1 MNFQFIKNLLKN
13 TELKEIFT
21 LPKEWISMFRLLL
34 SMYLIWLII
43 FTPRKPS
50 INDNILTKY
59 IFTLLLFLMIHTDI
73 ISSILLIMIYFF
85 SFQPILPISASSVEH
100 FRNSS
105 KQTPKPT
112 KSDEELEEEKLEK
125 EKLEEEKKQNE
136 EADKKFSQMIEDNL
150 KRNTTP
156 TSIPTPTKAQ
166 IKSFTI
172 KEQGNKALGLETGFL

>member
-13 TELKEIFT
+13 TELKEVFT

-34 SMYLIWLII
+34 SIYLIWLII
-43 FTPRKPS
+43 FTPSKPS
-50 INDNILTKY
+50 INDKPITKY
-59 IFTLLLFLMIHTDI
+59 IFTLLLFLMIHTDL

-105 KQTPKPT
+105 KETPEPT
-112 KSDEELEEEKLEK
+112 KSEEELEQEKIE
-125 EKLEEEKKQNE
+125 EEEKKKE
-136 EADKKFSQMIEDNL
+136 EEDKKFSQMIEDNL

-156 TSIPTPTKAQ
+156 TSIPTPSTVAV
-166 IKSFTI
+166 KSFTV
-172 KEQGNKALGLETGFL
+172 KELGNKALGLETDFL

>member
-34 SMYLIWLII
+34 SIYLIWLII

-50 INDNILTKY
+50 INDNPITKY
-59 IFTLLLFLMIHTDI
+59 IFILLLFLMIHTDL

-85 SFQPILPISASSVEH
+85 SFQPILPVSASSLEH
-100 FRNSS
+100 FRNSNSS
-105 KQTPKPT
+105 KKTPEPT
-112 KSDEELEEEKLEK
+112 KSEEELEEEKIAEEQKQK
-125 EKLEEEKKQNE
+125 EED
-136 EADKKFSQMIEDNL
+136 DKKFSQMLEDNL

-156 TSIPTPTKAQ
+156 TSIPTPSKPP
-166 IKSFTI
+166 IKSFTV
-172 KEQGNKALGLETGFL
+172 KEQGNKALGLETDFL